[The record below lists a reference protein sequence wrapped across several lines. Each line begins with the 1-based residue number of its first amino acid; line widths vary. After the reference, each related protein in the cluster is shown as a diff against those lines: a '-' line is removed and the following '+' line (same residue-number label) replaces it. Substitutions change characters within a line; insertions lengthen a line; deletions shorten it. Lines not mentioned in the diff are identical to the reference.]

1 MNPDRESQP
10 NLPKVVALTGATGF
24 VGGATLERLVEAGCA
39 VRALARRDQ
48 PPRPAVEWIEGA
60 LDRPESLARLCEG
73 ADAVLHIAGV
83 VNARDRAAFDLGNIT
98 GTANL
103 LAAAKEAGIA
113 RFVHLSSLSAREP
126 HLSDYGA
133 SKAKGERLVATS
145 MLDWTIV
152 RPPGVYG
159 PGDTEI
165 FEMFKMAAR
174 GFCLLPPSGRSS
186 WIHVDD
192 LARLLAALLPSHED
206 ATARLFEADDGEVDG
221 WEHRRFARAIG
232 WALGKRIATFAAPRP
247 LLFAAAWGDRLVRGP
262 KAKLTPD
269 RASYMSHPDWVI
281 DRAAAPPSALWSPQ
295 IPTREG
301 LKATARWYKA
311 QGWL

>member
-1 MNPDRESQP
+1 MAG
-10 NLPKVVALTGATGF
+10 KGVVALTGATGF
-24 VGGATLERLVEAGCA
+24 VGGATLHQLVEAGWQ
-39 VRALARRDQ
+39 VRALTRRSQ
-48 PPRPAVEWIEGA
+48 SAKSGVTWVEGA
-60 LDRPESLARLCEG
+60 LDRPESLTHLCEG

-83 VNARDRAAFDLGNIT
+83 VNAPDAAGFEAGNVT

-103 LAAAKEAGIA
+103 LAAAKELGIS
-113 RFVHLSSLSAREP
+113 RFVHVSSLSAREP
-126 HLSDYGA
+126 QLSVYGA
-133 SKAKGERLVATS
+133 SKASGEKLVATS
-145 MLDWTIV
+145 MLDWTIL

-159 PGDTEI
+159 PGDTEV
-165 FEMFKMAAR
+165 FEMFKMAAK
-174 GFCLLPPSGRSS
+174 GFCLLPPSGKGS

-192 LARLLAALLPSHED
+192 LARLLVALLPAHED
-206 ATARLFEADDGEVDG
+206 ATAQIFEADDGEPGG

-232 WALGKRIATFAAPRP
+232 WALGRRIATISAPRP
-247 LLFAAAWGDRLVRGP
+247 LLCAAAWGDRLVRGA

-281 DRAAAPPSALWSPQ
+281 DRQAAPPTALWQPQ
-295 IPTREG
+295 IGTLDG